1 MFNKNIYLE
10 LLENL
15 LKDKVLYDFI
25 TFEYDDVE
33 RGYFDVNLMLR
44 EDPTLILDIAE
55 IKNKDFN
62 YLTATVVQY
71 GKDESYIATNNLKL
85 PFIVNSMVEKGNFA
99 KNYDDKKFLA
109 SLIYLLNTDNK
120 YQELAVKVLYNYV
133 GVQKSRV
140 SDETLSLLKDKNRL
154 VAALTKLETITT
166 LEDYVITDSDIEL
179 LEELKYNSEVIKE
192 IPMIKV
198 AISSVCNVDY

>member
-120 YQELAVKVLYNYV
+120 Y
-133 GVQKSRV
+133 
-140 SDETLSLLKDKNRL
+140 
-154 VAALTKLETITT
+154 
-166 LEDYVITDSDIEL
+166 
-179 LEELKYNSEVIKE
+179 
-192 IPMIKV
+192 
-198 AISSVCNVDY
+198 